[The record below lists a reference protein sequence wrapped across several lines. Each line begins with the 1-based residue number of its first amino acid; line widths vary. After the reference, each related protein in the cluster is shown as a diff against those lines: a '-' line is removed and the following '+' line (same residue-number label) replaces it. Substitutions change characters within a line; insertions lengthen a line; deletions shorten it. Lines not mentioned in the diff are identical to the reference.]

1 MAKKSKSKPHPDADI
16 GKGATE
22 DGYAQNVSYTGQL
35 PHRPRVK
42 EIEDSDSDFPEPGGN
57 PEHSGQRRAPKTES

>member
-1 MAKKSKSKPHPDADI
+1 MAKNTKRKPHPDADI

-22 DGYAQNVSYTGQL
+22 DGKTPVSYNGQL

-42 EIEDSDSDFPEPGGN
+42 EIDSLDSDFPEPGGN
-57 PEHSGQRRAPKTES
+57 PEHSGQRRAPKPD